1 MTKKF
6 SMRWHLNPLLIPP
19 NPEERM
25 KLWMSMPEL
34 VQAAMKSGTMSD
46 QGMGCNASRGYAFA
60 ETDENTLH
68 TTIPR
73 WMPQVIF
80 DIKPVLSVDQSSESL
95 KRVAA
100 GAKK

>member
-1 MTKKF
+1 MGNDKIL
-6 SMRWHLNPLLIPP
+6 HEVA
-19 NPEERM
+19 PESPADSSESGRAYETIV
-25 KLWMSMPEL
+25 EL
-34 VQAAMKSGTMSD
+34 VQADIKSGTMSD
-46 QGMGCNASRGYAFA
+46 GGRGSDASREYAFA

-80 DIKPVLSVDQSSESL
+80 DIKPVLSVDQSIESL